1 MVIDFF
7 IIGKKLKARLNLLV
21 AVITM
26 AYRITEPHRTCPYE
40 PTHQILPHRMPQH
53 IAKCRKNHPEMDMK
67 TCPFNATHVILS
79 KDYEAHLLEC
89 PGKAIVERDIY
100 RSKVEDALDIKKK
113 WNTMPSESVW
123 EEDWDSELVENPV
136 NVNELIVSKEFT
148 RPPPPGM
155 KSKSGRREWRLAEID
170 RVTRIRERKQ
180 NDMVH
185 PDTSISASSASL
197 FGSSSMFHPKD

>member
-1 MVIDFF
+1 
-7 IIGKKLKARLNLLV
+7 
-21 AVITM
+21 
-26 AYRITEPHRTCPYE
+26 
-40 PTHQILPHRMPQH
+40 
-53 IAKCRKNHPEMDMK
+53 MDMK

-123 EEDWDSELVENPV
+123 EEDWDSELVENPF

-180 NDMVH
+180 INDMVH
-185 PDTSISASSASL
+185 PDTSISRNN
-197 FGSSSMFHPKD
+197 GHKINMYQTMYRY